1 MVFIDLNLG
10 CKIIDKVSQSIKKTN
25 EHSSHLNIYVDVD
38 TGHLTFIMPV
48 TLYNTI
54 YAMKAQTP
62 TLSPLQPSLKA
73 LLPFAVFLLL
83 FLGTGIALTLKGI
96 DFAFYQLPAS
106 IAIIP
111 AIFVAIYLG
120 NRHSK
125 VNVNTQIEQFIR
137 GAGHS
142 NIVTMCIIYLLAG
155 AFAVVAKATGSVDAS
170 VQLGLAI
177 FPNYLL
183 LPGLFIVAALLST
196 AMGSSMGTI
205 AAIAPI
211 ALGFIDSAGL
221 DAALV
226 AGCLVSGAIFGDNLS
241 IISDTTIAST
251 RSQGAHMKDKF
262 KVNIKFALP
271 AALIC
276 LVIFTVL
283 GNEVNHEFVNDA
295 ALVGLIPYIVI
306 LVLALLGINV
316 FVILTLGIILAAA
329 IGMLTNGYQLTVW
342 ISDINKGFASMQDIF
357 ILALF
362 IGGLSELV
370 RQQGG
375 LAALTQ
381 AIATLAQ
388 KISPNNK
395 KRASGLGIAGLAFTC
410 NFFTANNTVSIIIS
424 GDTAK
429 NLATDGELLPAESAS
444 LLDVFACI
452 NQGLLPYG
460 AQALL
465 LGATLNISPLA
476 VASHAFYPMILFFVA
491 GLSFWRLTR
500 QKEV

>member
-1 MVFIDLNLG
+1 MNV
-10 CKIIDKVSQSIKKTN
+10 
-25 EHSSHLNIYVDVD
+25 
-38 TGHLTFIMPV
+38 
-48 TLYNTI
+48 
-54 YAMKAQTP
+54 QTP
-62 TLSPLQPSLKA
+62 ILPPPQKNLKA
-73 LLPFAVFLLL
+73 LLPFAIFLMF
-83 FLGTGIALTLKGI
+83 FLGTGIVLTLQGV

-120 NRHSK
+120 VRNNK
-125 VNVNTQIEQFIR
+125 EGINVQIERFIR

-170 VQLGLAI
+170 VQLGLAA
-177 FPNYLL
+177 FPDYLL

-196 AMGSSMGTI
+196 AMGTSMGTI

-262 KVNIKFALP
+262 RVNFKFAVP

-276 LVIFTVL
+276 LIIFSVL
-283 GNEVNHEFVNDA
+283 GGEVNHELSNDA
-295 ALVGLIPYIVI
+295 ALAGLIPYVI
-306 LVLALLGINV
+306 ILILALSGVNV
-316 FVILTLGIILAAA
+316 FVVLTIGIILAAA
-329 IGMLTNGYQLTVW
+329 IGMLTNGYQLSAWV
-342 ISDINKGFASMQDIF
+342 SDINKGFASMQDIF
-357 ILALF
+357 ILSLF

-375 LAALTQ
+375 LVALTQ
-381 AIATLAQ
+381 GTKSFAQ
-388 KISPNNK
+388 KLSPNNK
-395 KRASGLGIAGLAFTC
+395 KRASGFGIAGLAFVC
-410 NFFTANNTVSIIIS
+410 NFFTANNTVSIIVT
-424 GDTAK
+424 GDTARD
-429 NLATDGELLPAESAS
+429 LATDGELSPAESAS
-444 LLDVFACI
+444 LLDIFACI

-465 LGATLNISPLA
+465 LGATLHISPLA

-491 GLSFWRLTR
+491 GFSFWRLTR
-500 QKEV
+500 DINV

>member
-1 MVFIDLNLG
+1 MNNKEAPKDNL
-10 CKIIDKVSQSIKKTN
+10 
-25 EHSSHLNIYVDVD
+25 
-38 TGHLTFIMPV
+38 F
-48 TLYNTI
+48 
-54 YAMKAQTP
+54 
-62 TLSPLQPSLKA
+62 A
-73 LLPFAVFLLL
+73 LLPFALFLGL
-83 FLGTGIALTLKGI
+83 FLGTGIILTLQGV

-111 AIFVAIYLG
+111 AIIASIALG
-120 NRHSK
+120 RFISK
-125 VNVNTQIEQFIR
+125 SPIEKQIAQFIS
-137 GAGHS
+137 GAGHN
-142 NIVTMCIIYLLAG
+142 NITTMCIIYLLAG
-155 AFAVVAKATGSVDAS
+155 AFAVVAKSTGSVDAS

-177 FPNYLL
+177 FPDYLL
-183 LPGLFIVAALLST
+183 LPGLFLVAAFLST
-196 AMGSSMGTI
+196 AMGTSMGTI
-205 AAIAPI
+205 AAIAPV
-211 ALGFIDSAGL
+211 ALGFIETANL

-262 KVNIKFALP
+262 RVNFKFAVP

-283 GNEVNHEFVNDA
+283 GGEVNHELAGDA
-295 ALVGLIPYIVI
+295 AVIGLIPYVVI
-306 LVLALLGINV
+306 LVLALMGVNV
-316 FVILTLGIILAAA
+316 FVVLTLGILLAAA
-329 IGMLTNGYQLTVW
+329 IGVLSNGYQLSAW
-342 ISDINKGFASMQDIF
+342 IKDITAGFSSMQDIF
-357 ILALF
+357 ILSLF

-375 LAALTQ
+375 LSALTRV
-381 AIATLAQ
+381 IETLAR
-388 KISPNNK
+388 KLTPNNK
-395 KRASGLGIAGLAFTC
+395 KRAAGFGIAGLAFVC
-410 NFFTANNTVSIIIS
+410 NFFTANNTVSIIVT

-429 NLATDGELLPAESAS
+429 NLAQDGKLSPAESAS

-465 LGATLNISPLA
+465 LGATLHISPLA

-491 GLSFWRLTR
+491 GFSFWRLTA
-500 QKEV
+500 KVA